1 MAPPSRP
8 RRTAR
13 LALLAAAILAAAPA
27 GAQAPPPPTPY
38 EEHLASGKRLVEE
51 ESWSAAL
58 VELEAA
64 YAAEP
69 RAAPLLQIA
78 VCEQALQRWPRA
90 IAAIERALRDHAAT
104 MDEAERKAAE
114 QDLAELRAQTGS
126 VEVTVTPEEA
136 TLRVDGEDQPVIRG
150 KRVIAL
156 GPGPH
161 RLEARLAGWTPA
173 ARTVTVGGGETAAI
187 TLGLSPEGTPSPE
200 EPETPGP
207 PVRGPYGLA
216 AFTTFVPLPP
226 TDFSGTALG
235 FAGGLRLG
243 YRFASIAGGEL
254 LLEYAHAGADGQGK
268 PSFADLAGSSLP
280 FAYGL
285 SSFRAALGVRLM
297 TTGPR
302 VRFVQVFGGGLSY
315 DAIHWT
321 PGAGAG
327 GVTRQGA
334 AGVDGLGISETG
346 IEVDLSRVLLGL
358 SLQQVLG
365 SSGAL
370 QLARHDQFSA
380 DTFGGPQYSLG
391 LGIRGGYRLW

>member
-1 MAPPSRP
+1 V
-8 RRTAR
+8 
-13 LALLAAAILAAAPA
+13 APA
-27 GAQAPPPPTPY
+27 GAQGTPPPTPY
-38 EEHLASGKRLVEE
+38 EEHLANGKRLVEE

-78 VCEQALQRWPRA
+78 VCEQALQHWQRA
-90 IAAIERALRDHAAT
+90 IAALERALRDHAAT
-104 MDEAERKAAE
+104 LDEAERKAAE
-114 QDLAELRAQTGS
+114 QDLAELRAQMGS
-126 VEVTVTPEEA
+126 VEVTVTPEGA
-136 TLRVDGEDQPVIRG
+136 TLRVDGEDQPAARG

-187 TLGLSPEGTPSPE
+187 TLGLSPEGAPE
-200 EPETPGP
+200 EPEPSAA
-207 PVRGPYGLA
+207 RGPYGLA

-235 FAGGLRLG
+235 LAGGLRLG
-243 YRFASIAGGEL
+243 YRFASILGAEL

-268 PSFADLAGSSLP
+268 PSFADQPGSSLP
-280 FAYGL
+280 FSYGL
-285 SSFRAALGVRLM
+285 HSFRAALGLRLM
-297 TTGPR
+297 TTGQR

-327 GVTRQGA
+327 GVTRQDA
-334 AGVDGLGISETG
+334 SGVDGLGISETG
-346 IEVDLSRVLLGL
+346 IEVDFSRVLLGL

-370 QLARHDQFSA
+370 RLAHADQFSA
-380 DTFGGPQYSLG
+380 STFGSPQYSLG